1 MDLSNKIKNYRK
13 ENDLTQQD
21 LADKLFVSRSLIAK
35 WEQGRGLPTADVLEK
50 LADLLDVSFN
60 ELISEKD
67 EKTVAIETNHN
78 IKSQKRF
85 FLLISILS
93 CIMLLTMS
101 AFFVSYIN
109 DLNGKN
115 NEDVNS
121 NAKTKIAHAFI
132 YHTAKVDEKNLYINY
147 LGDPFSFDVTFPLNE
162 KDDPSDF
169 RPAVYTRDG
178 KYVPLSFVRSGQ
190 KLKSYI
196 SYYSTEKDDHYEN
209 KLLNFETIFIID
221 DYMEG
226 DNYIKGF
233 FLSTIPYDGEKAPIN
248 KPEFGYEFDNNYNF
262 NGTTISLVTAF
273 PYALFVDGYQG
284 NEFSGLTWCR
294 REYPTKT
301 RDYTTPY
308 GDVYKEGYKI
318 PITLDRN
325 IQTLFVYALDDS
337 QKGFFEYSKLTKEKN
352 STSLTAKRIQP
363 KFFDETYIDHSFEY
377 ELEIIANFTGCS
389 YVIEEWGVNNTPIKT
404 TEGFYL
410 SKIKN
415 QPHSGIFYLDE
426 KTRFIRLIFED
437 GTLTTAYVVGDH
449 IPVPEL
455 QPSGFVTNGPFAIF

>member
-13 ENDLTQQD
+13 EHNLTQQD
-21 LADKLFVSRSLIAK
+21 LADKLYVSRSLIAK
-35 WEQGRGLPTADVLEK
+35 WEQGRGFPTPDVLEK
-50 LADLLDVSFN
+50 LADLLCVPFN

-67 EKTVAIETNHN
+67 EKTVVIETNHN

-93 CIMLLTMS
+93 CVMLITMS
-101 AFFVSYIN
+101 AFFISYISN
-109 DLNGKN
+109 LNSKN
-115 NEDVNS
+115 NENLGT
-121 NAKTKIAHAFI
+121 NNKTKIVYAFI

-147 LGDPFSFDVTFPLNE
+147 LGDPFSFDVTIPLNK
-162 KDDPSDF
+162 KDDPSEF
-169 RPAVYTRDG
+169 RPTVFSREQS
-178 KYVPLSFVRSGQ
+178 VPLSRVRNGH

-209 KLLNFETIFIID
+209 KLLNVETIFIID
-221 DYMEG
+221 DYLEG

-262 NGTTISLVTAF
+262 NGTTVPLVTAF

-308 GDVYKEGYKI
+308 GDIYKEGYKI
-318 PITLDRN
+318 PIILDRN

-337 QKGFFEYSKLTKEKN
+337 QKGFFEYSKLTKEQN
-352 STSLTAKRIQP
+352 STTLTAKRLQP
-363 KFFDETYIDHSFEY
+363 KFFDETYIDHSFDY

-389 YVIEEWGVNNTPIKT
+389 YVIEEWGVDEPIKT

-410 SKIKN
+410 SEIKN

-426 KTRFIRLIFED
+426 KSRCVRLIFED
-437 GTLTTAYVVGDH
+437 GILTTAYTAGDH
-449 IPVPEL
+449 IHVPKL
-455 QPSGFVTNGPFAIF
+455 HHSGFVEYGILQFY